1 MYSEGTEN
9 NMEQPAQ
16 EATANVE
23 REAEVAANEQ
33 PASEEVAEPA
43 KAEASV
49 AEQPKQPAQCAARK
63 PKKKGLTFGNMTAT
77 HTLVFAKLVVLKALI
92 RPKPL
97 NLIFVILKLIKKKM
111 KISISVI

>member
-1 MYSEGTEN
+1 MEEGKDKLYSEGTEN

-43 KAEASV
+43 KAEASEIGRAHV
-49 AEQPKQPAQCAARK
+49 
-63 PKKKGLTFGNMTAT
+63 
-77 HTLVFAKLVVLKALI
+77 
-92 RPKPL
+92 
-97 NLIFVILKLIKKKM
+97 
-111 KISISVI
+111 